1 MKKYFDQIL
10 EILIKN
16 HCQFSFYWCYSILW
30 TKFVFLQTEPSK
42 ARSLRKSK
50 LSIVTPTKTELT
62 VILGQISKIWP
73 KYFFHWRK
81 KYFKTFQT
89 LLVVPFSFFSGSKKL
104 KNEVL
109 NSNSSKCENDTPPID
124 ACCSTE
130 PLRRIFVMHFSI
142 WTFKCWH

>member
-1 MKKYFDQIL
+1 MKKYLDQIL

-16 HCQFSFYWCYSILW
+16 HYQYSFYWCYNILW

-50 LSIVTPTKTELT
+50 LSVVTPTKTELT
-62 VILGQISKIWP
+62 VILGQNLQNLT

-109 NSNSSKCENDTPPID
+109 NSNSNIKANRYPPITSLSCYTTYIQLICF
-124 ACCSTE
+124 AFE
-130 PLRRIFVMHFSI
+130 
-142 WTFKCWH
+142 KCDL